1 MTRGGYREGAGRKS
15 SWNNSETQLI
25 RVPRM
30 FSALLLHIARRL
42 DHGEPLADVVLD
54 EDDSN
59 SDSVTELYNQDTLYR
74 IAQDIVADEALIS
87 NPQDKQVAQRVLTT
101 FIDRLMPER
110 MSDMSE
116 G

>member
-25 RVPRM
+25 RVPRT

-42 DHGEPLADVVLD
+42 DQGEPLADVILAE
-54 EDDSN
+54 EDSDT
-59 SDSVTELYNQDTLYR
+59 DSVTESYNQDTLYR
-74 IAQDIVADEALIS
+74 IAQDIVSDETFMA
-87 NPQDKQVAQRVLTT
+87 NPQDKQVAQQVLTT
-101 FIDRLMPER
+101 FIERLMPETI
-110 MSDMSE
+110 SDVGE